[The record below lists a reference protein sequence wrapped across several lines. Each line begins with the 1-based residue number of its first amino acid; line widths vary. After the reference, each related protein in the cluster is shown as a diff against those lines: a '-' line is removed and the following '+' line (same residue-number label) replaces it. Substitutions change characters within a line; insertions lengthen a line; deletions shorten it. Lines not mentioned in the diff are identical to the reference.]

1 MPPPKK
7 LCLAT
12 LRHLRSIETNMS
24 NTNVKSKKS
33 EDAVEE
39 IEIIINDLVKLM
51 NDYQEETDRRLL
63 EISKLCKE
71 IDV

>member
-1 MPPPKK
+1 
-7 LCLAT
+7 
-12 LRHLRSIETNMS
+12 MS